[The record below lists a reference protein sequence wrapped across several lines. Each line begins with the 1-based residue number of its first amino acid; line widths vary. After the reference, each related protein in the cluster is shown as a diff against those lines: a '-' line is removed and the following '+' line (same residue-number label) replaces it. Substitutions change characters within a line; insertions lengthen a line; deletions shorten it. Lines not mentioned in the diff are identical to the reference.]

1 MALAIGNLLGAVA
14 NITTAVAHEKSY
26 KSFLN
31 NISDLGVQTTNLFEV
46 NFSGLDTVTFRVQ
59 NVTLPAMRMNTTE
72 IFYDGKSIEVPINYD
87 YEHDFSM
94 SILNDASGYYYS
106 AIQNLIMSDGINGMV
121 NGGYT
126 MTIKALADSRFP
138 GAMITCTGVRI
149 TSIDGLSFDHS
160 ANDVQM
166 FGITGQMQNFT
177 VTPGAV
183 GTFANINGAL
193 NNIFG

>member
-14 NITTAVAHEKSY
+14 NVTTAVAHEKTY
-26 KSFLN
+26 KSFLD

-59 NVTLPAMRMNTTE
+59 NITLPSMKMNTIE
-72 IFYDGKSIEVPINYD
+72 IFYDGKSIEVPINCDYD
-87 YEHDFSM
+87 HDFSM
-94 SILNDASGYYYS
+94 TILNDASGYYYS
-106 AIQNLIMSDGINGMV
+106 AIQNLIMSDSINGMI

-138 GAMITCTGVRI
+138 GTMITCKGVRI
-149 TSIDGLSFDHS
+149 TQLDGLSFDHS
-160 ANDVQM
+160 ANEVQT
-166 FGITGQMQNFT
+166 FGVSGQMQNFT
-177 VTPGAV
+177 VTPGAA